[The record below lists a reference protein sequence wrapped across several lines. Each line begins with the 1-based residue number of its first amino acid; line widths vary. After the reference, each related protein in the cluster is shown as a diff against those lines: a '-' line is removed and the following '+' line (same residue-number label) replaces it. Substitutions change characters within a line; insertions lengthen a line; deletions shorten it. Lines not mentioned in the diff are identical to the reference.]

1 MQLFSA
7 LLYGCTAVAMNFVNK
22 AALMQFPLSNV
33 LLLNQMVLAVLVL
46 PAAKVC
52 LSVKAR
58 K

>member
-1 MQLFSA
+1 
-7 LLYGCTAVAMNFVNK
+7 MNFVNK
-22 AALMQFPLSNV
+22 AALIQFPLSNV

-46 PAAKVC
+46 PAAKVG